1 LRQEDCKFEAYLGNL
16 VSPCLK
22 TKCEKGLCIE
32 MNGTELNSTVH
43 TCWKQGLCFISYHEK
58 KEGTRREGERG
69 ERKQER
75 KGRKKKEGREGRREG
90 GKRRKK
96 RKKETA

>member
-1 LRQEDCKFEAYLGNL
+1 MRQEDCKFEAYLGNL

-58 KEGTRREGERG
+58 KEGTRREGER
-69 ERKQER
+69 E
-75 KGRKKKEGREGRREG
+75 GRKKRDGREGGREEKEGRKE
-90 GKRRKK
+90 RRKLLN
-96 RKKETA
+96 